1 MTTPQDDRQ
10 VGQQPAPVSYSGS
23 MPPPPGG
30 FPAGVPVGPRPKEV
44 DLSFWLWVTS
54 FVLGIVGLIVF
65 LGEFDTIR
73 DTAVQE
79 ARRQVQRD
87 GSPLDEAQL
96 QSITNAVL
104 IGGVVI
110 GLLVSAV
117 ELLFAMF
124 MRKGRNWARILLTV
138 FGGIGVVSGLY
149 SLTTEAGVQL
159 ALTVVS
165 LPVVIGAIVTMF
177 LPAANPWFR
186 PRPTAV

>member
-1 MTTPQDDRQ
+1 MGRQ
-10 VGQQPAPVSYSGS
+10 SAPAPYPGS

-30 FPAGVPVGPRPKEV
+30 FPPGAGTGPRPKEV

-73 DTAVQE
+73 DTAVEE
-79 ARRQVQRD
+79 ARRQVQRE

-96 QSITNAVL
+96 ESITSAVL

-110 GLLVSAV
+110 GLLISAV
-117 ELLFAMF
+117 ELLFALF

-149 SLTTEAGVQL
+149 SLTTESGVQL
-159 ALTVVS
+159 ALTVLS
-165 LPVVIGAIVTMF
+165 LPVVIGAIVTMY

-186 PRPTAV
+186 ARPPAG